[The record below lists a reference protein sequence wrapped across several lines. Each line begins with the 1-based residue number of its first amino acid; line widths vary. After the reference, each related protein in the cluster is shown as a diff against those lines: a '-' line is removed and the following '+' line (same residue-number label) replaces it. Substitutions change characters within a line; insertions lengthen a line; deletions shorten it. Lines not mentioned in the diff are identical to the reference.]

1 MAQGSLS
8 AETVAAGRLVF
19 MPWLQILRSVSIE
32 GFRFAPVEVDNLAS
46 VVGPEIAETA
56 AQAMRTH
63 VDRAGKP
70 IKVCTVVLRP
80 RHSVIWDV
88 PAARWNA
95 ARRASE
101 MLALACLS
109 EQQFFMGHF
118 SPHMNA
124 TMFRLV
130 GQEISAGSNGIGL
143 TYPRR
148 GGSLMVG
155 GRTFDDVVFQQPP
168 QIEGTNCGIVN
179 GRLLKALQTARRS
192 RNPVWEPIAASLE
205 FFLLGHAETPELGWD
220 TCIMLSAMA
229 FEQLLEPKGQGA
241 QALAKAF
248 ADLWVTHATKTI
260 AQAKRVR
267 PDPKW
272 PADQQSWPIHRKWM
286 KELFEARSSR
296 AHRGPVSDFGANWAK
311 WQHMIIAAFVYPLAI
326 KLRLATTGF
335 YDLSDE
341 ELGRCEALDHLL
353 DSDWGKGWRRPPEW
367 PELLSSYEQ
376 ARSWTKLAEKAFAEA
391 QARKNSRDQASP
403 RDDTL

>member
-1 MAQGSLS
+1 MAQTSLS
-8 AETVAAGRLVF
+8 AETAAAGRIVF
-19 MPWLQILRSVSIE
+19 MPWLHLPRSVSI
-32 GFRFAPVEVDNLAS
+32 GAFRFAPVEVDDLAS
-46 VVGPEIAETA
+46 VIGPEIGETA

-63 VDRAGKP
+63 VDQAGKP
-70 IKVCTVVLRP
+70 IKVCTIVLRP
-80 RHSVIWDV
+80 RHSVIWDI
-88 PAARWNA
+88 PASRWDA

-109 EQQFFMGHF
+109 EQRFFMGHF

-130 GQEISAGSNGIGL
+130 GQGISAGSGGIGL

-148 GGSLMVG
+148 GGSLMIG

-168 QIEGTNCGIVN
+168 QIEGTDCGIVN
-179 GRLLKALQTARRS
+179 GRLLKAFQSARQS
-192 RNPVWEPIAASLE
+192 RNPVWEPIVASFE
-205 FFLLGHAETPELGWD
+205 FFLLGHAETLELGWD

-248 ADLWVTHATKTI
+248 AALWATHATKTM

-272 PADQQSWPIHRKWM
+272 SADQQSWPIHQKWI
-286 KELFEARSSR
+286 KELFEARNSR
-296 AHRGPVSDFGANWAK
+296 AHRGPVSDFRVNWAD

-326 KLRLATTGF
+326 KLRLATAGF

-353 DSDWGKGWRRPPEW
+353 DSDWGKGWRQPPEW
-367 PELLSSYEQ
+367 PELLSSYED
-376 ARSWTKLAEKAFAEA
+376 ARSWSRLVERASVKV
-391 QARKNSRDQASP
+391 QAKHSRESL
-403 RDDTL
+403 TEG